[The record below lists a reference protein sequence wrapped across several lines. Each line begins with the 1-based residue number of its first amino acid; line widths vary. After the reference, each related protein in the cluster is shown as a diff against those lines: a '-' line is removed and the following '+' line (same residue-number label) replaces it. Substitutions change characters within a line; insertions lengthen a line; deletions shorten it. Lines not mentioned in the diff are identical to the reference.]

1 MSNNIN
7 DLRAHL
13 FDALKGLKDGTMD
26 VGRAKA
32 MSEIAQTI
40 VNSAKVELEF
50 IEATGSKDSEFLGG
64 EKAGDMLPSGITST
78 TVHRIR

>member
-50 IEATGSKDSEFLGG
+50 IEATGAKDSEFLGG
-64 EKAGDMLPSGITST
+64 EKKDGALPPGITGT